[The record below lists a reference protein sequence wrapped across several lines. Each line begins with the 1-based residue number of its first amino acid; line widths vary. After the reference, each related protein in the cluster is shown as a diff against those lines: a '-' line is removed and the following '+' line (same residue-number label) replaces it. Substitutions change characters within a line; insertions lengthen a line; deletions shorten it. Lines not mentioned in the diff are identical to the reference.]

1 MASNRA
7 VRHRTRTD
15 AALEGALKELF
26 EEGISTSRM
35 SSEAMRAGVLFCLLA
50 KEGPGARG
58 EQQPLRR
65 EDDAKFYVTL
75 RRRPDGSF
83 RTSCRVQIDY
93 PIAKIE
99 HSVEKVFASEQ
110 EAWAFVQTQAG
121 ERGFDA
127 VYEEHK
133 LA

>member
-1 MASNRA
+1 M
-7 VRHRTRTD
+7 
-15 AALEGALKELF
+15 
-26 EEGISTSRM
+26 SRQQ
-35 SSEAMRAGVLFCLLA
+35 SS
-50 KEGPGARG
+50 
-58 EQQPLRR
+58 RR
-65 EDDAKFYVTL
+65 EDGAKFYVTL

-99 HSVEKVFASEQ
+99 HSVEKVFASER
-110 EAWAFVQTQAG
+110 EAWTFVQTQAG